1 MLELLGN
8 QSLRRKVMN
17 FKSTTERKKK
27 NTLLCKRQGKLF
39 LFLLILGS
47 TANNKPYIVFC
58 PSAQLFWVKMGG
70 TPKKNK
76 QRKLELRGY
85 NRSESHLFP
94 FRERDSEKTSRAF
107 RHLRKN
113 YGGCLRTARGRQN
126 PQGKAV
132 QHSHRTWCKKFGH

>member
-1 MLELLGN
+1 M
-8 QSLRRKVMN
+8 
-17 FKSTTERKKK
+17 F
-27 NTLLCKRQGKLF
+27 F
-39 LFLLILGS
+39 
-47 TANNKPYIVFC
+47 

-94 FRERDSEKTSRAF
+94 FRERDSEKKSRAF

-126 PQGKAV
+126 PQGMAV

>member
-1 MLELLGN
+1 
-8 QSLRRKVMN
+8 MN
-17 FKSTTERKKK
+17 FKSTTEIKKK

-94 FRERDSEKTSRAF
+94 FRERDSEKKSRAF

-113 YGGCLRTARGRQN
+113 YGDAYVQLGGDRTLKARLC
-126 PQGKAV
+126 
-132 QHSHRTWCKKFGH
+132 STRTGLGARSSVTNENVNYRSCHNY